1 MSARPSWVD
10 GRIVPAGEP
19 AVRAEDQ
26 GFQLGLAVYDGMLL
40 ERGCRSFEE
49 QHLARLERATHT
61 LGIAWPTSVPLERA
75 LDEYTAALGE
85 EGPLLLRTTISRGV
99 GGEATVVISARDID
113 PWPEPGVTVTI
124 AECAKVSAS
133 ELEQLKSTNRLRN
146 VLAREAAAQAGAWEA
161 LLTTEEGE
169 FTEGTISNLFCVTDG
184 ELVTPPVERG
194 LLPGIVRGELLAE
207 LTDRGEPFAER
218 RLDPA
223 DLERAS
229 EVFLTNTSGR
239 LIPVVS
245 VLGVA
250 EGLPGIAGERW
261 QYLRKLFEEREDGD
275 RAAWEARRQ
284 AQGVFP
290 NAPSG
295 LE

>member
-1 MSARPSWVD
+1 
-10 GRIVPAGEP
+10 VPAGEP

-26 GFQLGLAVYDGMLL
+26 GFQLGLAVFDGMLL
-40 ERGCRSFEE
+40 EHGCRSFEE
-49 QHLARLERATHT
+49 QHIARLERGARA
-61 LGIAWPTSVPLERA
+61 LGIGWPTTVPLEHA
-75 LDEYTAALGE
+75 LDEYTKALGE

-99 GGEATVVISARDID
+99 GGEATLVISAREFDS
-113 PWPEPGVTVTI
+113 WPEPGISVTVF
-124 AECAKVSAS
+124 ERAKVSAS

-146 VLAREAAAQAGAWEA
+146 VLAREEAARVGAWEA

-207 LTDRGEPFAER
+207 LTERGAPFVER
-218 RLDPA
+218 RLESG
-223 DLERAS
+223 DLARSS
-229 EVFLTNTSGR
+229 EVFLTNTTGR
-239 LIPVVS
+239 LIPVVG
-245 VLGVA
+245 VLGLI
-250 EGLPGIAGERW
+250 EGLPGSVGEHW
-261 QYLRKLFEEREDGD
+261 QRLRKLFEEREDRD

-284 AQGVFP
+284 VQGVSP